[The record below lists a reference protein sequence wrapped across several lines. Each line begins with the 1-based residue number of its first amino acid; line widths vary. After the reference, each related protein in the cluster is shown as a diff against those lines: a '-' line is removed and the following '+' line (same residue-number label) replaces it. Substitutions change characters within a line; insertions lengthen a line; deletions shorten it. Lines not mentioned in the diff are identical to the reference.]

1 MKRFSLPVL
10 VLLVFTIL
18 LSACATTQSVKQLD
32 VKVAALEKSTQDL
45 QTQLDAKVASLT
57 KSTEE
62 LQKST
67 ESLQAQLAQLN
78 EMKQKIDALSAQ
90 LNEMS
95 IDKQDFEAIKGTITD
110 LQTKI
115 NGIIYETM
123 AKIAE
128 VLSTEAQTQLQ
139 PAK

>member
-1 MKRFSLPVL
+1 M

-32 VKVAALEKSTQDL
+32 AKVATLEKSTQEL

-95 IDKQDFEAIKGTITD
+95 IDKQAFEAIKGSIAD
-110 LQTKI
+110 LQTRI

-128 VLSTEAQTQLQ
+128 VLGTEAQTQLQ
-139 PAK
+139 QPQQ